1 MARAVRATLK
11 AQSHAAAMEIV
22 ELEEYLGLMRHED
35 QPFQDVQEVLGSLRE
50 NKVMID
56 LKGQEADEQ
65 IGEVRH
71 MLDKHGIPE
80 VSLSDDEEYS
90 YHSQRS
96 APYAS
101 SSASDS
107 DFDDDNSSLSM
118 ESSKLTT
125 EPMDSSHMSLPRQ
138 KVLAELAC

>member
-1 MARAVRATLK
+1 
-11 AQSHAAAMEIV
+11 MEIV

-50 NKVMID
+50 NKAVID

-125 EPMDSSHMSLPRQ
+125 EPTDSSHMSLPRQ

>member
-1 MARAVRATLK
+1 
-11 AQSHAAAMEIV
+11 MEIV

-50 NKVMID
+50 NKAVID

-65 IGEVRH
+65 IGKVRH

-90 YHSQRS
+90 YHSQQS

-101 SSASDS
+101 SSASNS
-107 DFDDDNSSLSM
+107 NFDDDNSSLSM

-125 EPMDSSHMSLPRQ
+125 KPTDSSHMSLPRQ